1 MSKYKISTVSTFFE
15 VFNTSTK
22 TTVYVSD
29 KRSKVVEIC
38 NKLNLGQL
46 SEHDLK

>member
-15 VFNTSTK
+15 VFNIATM

-46 SEHDLK
+46 SEYDLK